1 MKILVDADSCPRP
14 ARETVLRASAR
25 TGVRVIFAA
34 NRPIPGIAGE
44 TVVMELCPS
53 GENAADNRIVELARP
68 GDLALTRDIPL
79 AGRLVEAAVLVMDDR
94 GRVYTKENIREQRS
108 LRDFMLELAD
118 KGLGGDRRA
127 SYSRREL
134 KIFADTF
141 DRILSRLIRE
151 EKERDRQG
159 DNPRDYIPGM

>member
-1 MKILVDADSCPRP
+1 
-14 ARETVLRASAR
+14 
-25 TGVRVIFAA
+25 
-34 NRPIPGIAGE
+34 
-44 TVVMELCPS
+44 MEICPS
-53 GENAADNRIVELARP
+53 GEDAADNRIVELARP
-68 GDLALTRDIPL
+68 GDLVLTRDIPL
-79 AGRLVEAAVLVMDDR
+79 AGRLVEAAVFVMDDR
-94 GRVYTKENIREQRS
+94 GRVYTKENIREQLS

-151 EKERDRQG
+151 EKNAAGQKDKGPDQFPVSG
-159 DNPRDYIPGM
+159 